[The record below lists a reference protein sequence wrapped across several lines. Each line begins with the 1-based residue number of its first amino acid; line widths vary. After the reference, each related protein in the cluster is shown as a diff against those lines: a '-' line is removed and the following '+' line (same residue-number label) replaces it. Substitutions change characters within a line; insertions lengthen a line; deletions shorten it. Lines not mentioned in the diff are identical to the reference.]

1 MPLLAVRLVVVLAL
15 TLLIVNGKVTGA
27 EVLMSSKSDPN
38 SSSDKADSLSVGG
51 SMSNSTVYAGAGN
64 DNISVDSH
72 LIAGELFAGSG
83 ADTVMVGG
91 SLGGTIDV
99 RWC

>member
-1 MPLLAVRLVVVLAL
+1 
-15 TLLIVNGKVTGA
+15 
-27 EVLMSSKSDPN
+27 MSTKSDPN
-38 SSSDKADSLSVGG
+38 STSDGADSLSVSG
-51 SMSNSTVYAGAGN
+51 SMSNSTVYAGAGA

-91 SLGGTIDV
+91 SLGGTIDLCQMV
-99 RWC
+99 LTLFQQLMRMLQLFWVELRTTLSISLVT

>member
-1 MPLLAVRLVVVLAL
+1 
-15 TLLIVNGKVTGA
+15 
-27 EVLMSSKSDPN
+27 MSSKSDPD

-51 SMSNSTVYAGAGN
+51 SMSNSTIYAGAGA

-83 ADTVMVGG
+83 ADTVMVGWF
-91 SLGGTIDV
+91 T
-99 RWC
+99 WWNH